1 MITIRRGSTPNI
13 ICHIPDSIDMSEI
26 TNVWL
31 YLTQQVHGKD
41 VVIVDKLYS
50 DMDIDPI
57 ESIIS
62 VKLSQEETLALKLG
76 TATIQIRLLMK
87 NGDCLPS
94 SEESVR
100 VLQVYKDGVMEDEQQ
115 GD

>member
-13 ICHIPDSIDMSEI
+13 ICHIPDEIDMSEI

-31 YLTQQVHGKD
+31 YLTQEEHGKNK
-41 VVIVDKLYS
+41 VIIDKIFP
-50 DMDIDPI
+50 DMDLNLD
-57 ESIIS
+57 EQTIS
-62 VKLSQEETLALKLG
+62 VKLSQEETLALRLG
-76 TATIQIRLLMK
+76 VATIQIRLLMED
-87 NGDCLPS
+87 GDCLPS

-100 VLQVYKDGVMEDEQQ
+100 VLNVYKEGVMENEQ